1 MVSGFTCKIWIL
13 RPRKLQSRYVT
24 DADGTL
30 DYSNPERIEVKPLV
44 SVQPVSTTERGD
56 NRTSTVT
63 GWELTTP
70 AGVDIPLLDIDR
82 VEYAGMQ
89 FSVVGQPL
97 RWPHPIR
104 PEAVHHLEASLQLV
118 TG

>member
-13 RPRKLQSRYVT
+13 RPRRAPSRYST
-24 DADGTL
+24 DPDAEL
-30 DYSNPERIEVKPLV
+30 DYSGAERIDVEPLV
-44 SVQPVSTTERGD
+44 SVQPVSTTERSD
-56 NRTSTVT
+56 NRSSTVT

-70 AGVDIPLLDIDR
+70 AGVDIDLMDIDR

-104 PEAVHHLEASLQLV
+104 PGAVHHLEASLQLV